1 MILVKSKNDLFSYLN
16 QFSWG
21 LINKNTG
28 NIFHQFFRYIIVGAI
43 AFIADLTSLFIL
55 TDVFGFYYII
65 SASIAFVIGL
75 MINYYLSIKWVFSKR
90 NLSNK
95 WIEFQIFAI
104 IGIVGLFLNA
114 LLIWIFT
121 DYIGF
126 FYLYS
131 KIITAI
137 LILFW
142 NFTARKIILFK

>member
-1 MILVKSKNDLFSYLN
+1 MILVKSKNNLFSHLD
-16 QFSWG
+16 QFPMG
-21 LINKNTG
+21 LINKNTE
-28 NIFHQFFRYIIVGAI
+28 NIFHQFLRYIIVGAI

-65 SASIAFVIGL
+65 SASIAFVMGL
-75 MINYYLSIKWVFSKR
+75 MINYYLSIMWVFSKR

-104 IGIVGLFLNA
+104 IGIIGLFLNA

-131 KIITAI
+131 KILTAI

>member
-1 MILVKSKNDLFSYLN
+1 MKIKNDLFSYLN
-16 QFSWG
+16 QFSLG

-142 NFTARKIILFK
+142 NFTVRKIILFK

>member
-1 MILVKSKNDLFSYLN
+1 MILVKNKNDLFSHLDHFN
-16 QFSWG
+16 WE
-21 LINKNTG
+21 LISKNTG
-28 NIFHQFFRYIIVGAI
+28 NIFHQLLRYIIVGAI

-55 TDVFGFYYII
+55 TEVFGFYYII

-75 MINYYLSIKWVFSKR
+75 MINYYLSIKWVFHKR

-104 IGIVGLFLNA
+104 IGIIGLFLNA
-114 LLIWIFT
+114 FLMWIFT
-121 DYIGF
+121 DYTGVY
-126 FYLYS
+126 YLYS

>member
-16 QFSWG
+16 QFSSG
-21 LINKNTG
+21 LINKNTE

-142 NFTARKIILFK
+142 NFTVRKIILFK